1 MSRVLTKDEFISMA
15 KKDLLLKKKKEINQ
29 KYAERYAERKK
40 MINEADRYK
49 MDKMRKNKN
58 AEMRSE
64 R

>member
-1 MSRVLTKDEFISMA
+1 MSNVLTKDDFVKMA
-15 KKDLLLKKKKEINQ
+15 KRDLLLKKKKEINQ

-40 MINEADRYK
+40 LINEADRYK
-49 MDKMRKNKN
+49 MDRMRRNKK

>member
-1 MSRVLTKDEFISMA
+1 MSNVLTKDDFVKMA
-15 KKDLLLKKKKEINQ
+15 KRDLLLKKKKEINQ

-40 MINEADRYK
+40 LINEADRYK
-49 MDKMRKNKN
+49 MDKMRKNKK